1 MKHPIKRREI
11 NVQRLTS
18 VSLSF
23 IVRITTKAD
32 GKKNYYIFV
41 FIKQFLIETV
51 TYATVKFEMYIWT
64 IVHHEFLMKEHP
76 HMFHGK
82 PSRYRSFTFQK
93 YFGKF
98 SNLVKIIF

>member
-23 IVRITTKAD
+23 IVRITTYAD
-32 GKKNYYIFV
+32 GKKNYYISV

-51 TYATVKFEMYIWT
+51 TYSTVKFEMYIWT
-64 IVHHEFLMKEHP
+64 IVHHEILMKEHP

-82 PSRYRSFTFQK
+82 PSR
-93 YFGKF
+93 
-98 SNLVKIIF
+98 